1 MSYSM
6 KLRVPP
12 VDVFAVREDQ
22 DGRQHEFIDQTF
34 KFSSAYLSSETVCF
48 RLAVT
53 VRDGDHNDTL
63 IYLQV
68 TPDHLDS
75 LRFEPCTKRNRS
87 PPHLDS
93 VRRRLG
99 GKGDLTRL
107 QFRLRSGIY
116 AQLIVSNDSPDYEAL
131 VSPARHTLDL
141 VASVAAS
148 SSFSLYL
155 PANQLSK
162 QLLKA
167 CVEAVERS
175 SVLTQEELRSY
186 QRAVDLQRLYRGKG
200 GKVLA
205 TKDYDGISRPETD
218 SCATTVDFDIVP
230 RHQGPP
236 PLYGEC
242 INEGEKP
249 RAISHDA
256 GKFLESSLVDCA
268 PPEYS
273 DTEQSRNVSIA
284 SKRVRQ
290 CGDEDV
296 LLHPSSKRVHPQ
308 GSFTTI
314 PETASTRNAPGL
326 EAKPRPEFDDADD
339 DRNMLLRNLMR
350 RLEQQEQQMKQ
361 LRQEQQTE
369 QLRQEHQIKQLQVE
383 VGKLRRQ
390 NADLEGRFSKV
401 EDICDNLEHRQG
413 LVKEDF
419 ENLDVHIGELEE
431 FCEKLE
437 KQMPH
442 ISDELEDLVRD
453 KISDMLEEHMGDLV
467 KRHASDL
474 VGEYIDKG
482 GGGNLSGPLREYVR
496 KNVTIQMAKMK
507 AKMCE
512 VLQE

>member
-1 MSYSM
+1 MNS
-6 KLRVPP
+6 RVPP

-22 DGRQHEFIDQTF
+22 DGRQHEFIDKTF
-34 KFSSAYLSSETVCF
+34 KFSSAYLSPETVCF

-53 VRDGDHNDTL
+53 VKDGDYNDTL
-63 IYLQV
+63 IYLQI

-75 LRFEPCTKRNRS
+75 LRFELCKKRNGS
-87 PPHLDS
+87 PPHLDN
-93 VRRRLG
+93 VRQRLSNKG

-107 QFRLRSGIY
+107 RFRLRSGIH
-116 AQLIVSNDSPDYEAL
+116 AQLIVPNDSPDYGAL
-131 VSPARHTLDL
+131 VSPARHTFDL

-205 TKDYDGISRPETD
+205 TGVYDGSSQPETD

-249 RAISHDA
+249 RAISDA
-256 GKFLESSLVDCA
+256 GKFVESSLVDCA

-273 DTEQSRNVSIA
+273 ETEQSRNVSVA

-290 CGDEDV
+290 NGNEDV
-296 LLHPSSKRVHPQ
+296 LLHPSPKRVLSH

-314 PETASTRNAPGL
+314 PQTASTRNARRL
-326 EAKPRPEFDDADD
+326 EAKPRSEFDDADND
-339 DRNMLLRNLMR
+339 GNMLLRNMM
-350 RLEQQEQQMKQ
+350 Q
-361 LRQEQQTE
+361 
-369 QLRQEHQIKQLQVE
+369 HQIKQLQGEVE
-383 VGKLRRQ
+383 KLRRQ
-390 NADLEGRFSKV
+390 NADLEGRYSKV
-401 EDICDNLEHRQG
+401 EDICDNLDHRQG
-413 LVKEDF
+413 LAKEDL

-431 FCEKLE
+431 FCDKLE
-437 KQMPH
+437 KQMPN
-442 ISDELEDLVRD
+442 ISDELEDLMRD
-453 KISDMLEEHMGDLV
+453 KMSDMLEEHMGDLMME
-467 KRHASDL
+467 HLGDL
-474 VGEYIDKG
+474 VKG
-482 GGGNLSGPLREYVR
+482 HYVR
-496 KNVTIQMAKMK
+496 ENVTTQIAKMK
-507 AKMCE
+507 SKICDA
-512 VLQE
+512 LQG